1 MTRKIVLAIGLLA
14 SAACHLSIAE
24 EITIASNEI
33 RNLGIEVAAPEVARE
48 IAAIEATARVVIPP
62 MGDAIVSAPQSGLLA
77 GLSVS
82 VGEEVT
88 RGQVMAK
95 LQSSD
100 FLALQREFLDA
111 LNANLLAQNEFQRDQ
126 QLFDE
131 GIISGRRLQET
142 TTRARIAAT
151 SFNEH
156 RQLLQIAGLSDAEI
170 HSLETEQKLLQVL
183 EIRAPFDGVI
193 LDRMATAGERLDA
206 MSPVYRLGDLSTL
219 WLEINVPQ
227 EELAAVQRGMKV
239 AVTDSAIRL
248 PAEVTTIGRSI
259 DPATQ
264 AIMVRAVLTE
274 ADHGLKPGQFVSV
287 RMVAGNSN
295 TFDEAIWMVP
305 AAAVTSRDGSQF
317 LFVRSVNG
325 FDVRQ
330 ATTVGADADRIFLS
344 ADINADDKIAV
355 IGVSALKALWAA
367 QSESDG

>member
-1 MTRKIVLAIGLLA
+1 MTRKIALTIGLLA
-14 SAACHLSIAE
+14 FTACHLSIAE
-24 EITIASNEI
+24 EIAVAPNEI
-33 RNLGIEVAAPEVARE
+33 ENLGIEVATPELARE

-62 MGDAIVSAPQSGLLA
+62 MGDAIVSAPHSGLLA
-77 GLSVS
+77 GLNVS

-126 QLFDE
+126 QLFEE

-156 RQLLQIAGLSDAEI
+156 RQLLQIAGLSGAEI
-170 HSLETEQKLLQVL
+170 RSLETEQKLLQVL

-206 MSPVYRLGDLSTL
+206 MSPVYRLGDLSSL

-227 EELAAVQRGMKV
+227 EKLAAIHPGMKV

-264 AIMVRAVLTE
+264 AIMVRAALTE
-274 ADHGLKPGQFVSV
+274 VGHGLKPGQFVSV
-287 RMVAGNSN
+287 RIVAGSSD
-295 TFDEAIWMVP
+295 TFDEAIWVVP
-305 AAAVTSRDGSQF
+305 VAAVSSRGGSQF
-317 LFVRSVNG
+317 LFVRTTNG
-325 FDVRQ
+325 FDVRE
-330 ATTVGADADRIFLS
+330 AIIVGADANRVYLS
-344 ADINADDKIAV
+344 VDIDTDDSIAV
-355 IGVSALKALWAA
+355 IGVSALKSLWSA